1 MESAIALLLSK
12 GFIMAF
18 TYAVQKFTA
27 TSPAVGTQIV
37 GVLVADGHGY
47 SYPTPASGS
56 GLAYPT
62 TVRSIFA
69 APQPPG
75 AGTTDGLVTF
85 QLNNSSAYN
94 LPTDFTVN
102 MNTDWCITATGTA

>member
-1 MESAIALLLSK
+1 
-12 GFIMAF
+12 MAF

-27 TSPAVGTQIV
+27 TSPAVGTQVV

-47 SYPTPASGS
+47 VYPTPASGS
-56 GLAYPT
+56 GVGYPT
-62 TVRSIFA
+62 TVRAIFPA
-69 APQPPG
+69 ALPPG
-75 AGTTDGLVTF
+75 TSGTDGLVTF
-85 QLNNSSAYN
+85 QLNNSSVYN